1 MESCVAS
8 ARLGNKERGTHV
20 HTLAGPLIA
29 SSLLI
34 SSFFFFF
41 SFDPVVVDD
50 RTRRPP
56 SCSASAR

>member
-34 SSFFFFF
+34 SSFFFL
-41 SFDPVVVDD
+41 SFDPFVVVD